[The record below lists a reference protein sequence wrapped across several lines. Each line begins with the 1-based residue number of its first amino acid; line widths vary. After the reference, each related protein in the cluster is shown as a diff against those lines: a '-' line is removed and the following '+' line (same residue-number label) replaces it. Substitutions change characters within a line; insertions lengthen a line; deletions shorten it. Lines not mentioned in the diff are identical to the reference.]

1 MTLLF
6 VTTLL
11 FIVVGLGG
19 VHFYTRLRRLEA
31 FTFGVAASAGP
42 ALLPAANR
50 YQPMLRLLSP
60 EDADLVAANKSL
72 AKKLKKQRMQIF
84 REYLTCLSG
93 DYGRLL
99 AGVRSAMA
107 SSGIDRPDLAAAVA
121 KNEALFALALC
132 RVEYRLFL
140 HGLGL
145 TAVDVSGL
153 VESIATLR
161 SQVSAFNPGNMAV
174 R

>member
-6 VTTLL
+6 VTTLFL
-11 FIVVGLGG
+11 IIAGLGAL
-19 VHFYTRLRRLEA
+19 HFYTRFRRLEA
-31 FTFGVAASAGP
+31 FTSSAAP
-42 ALLPAANR
+42 ALLPASNR

-60 EDADLVAANKSL
+60 DDEAFVSANKSL

-84 REYLTCLSG
+84 REYLACLSG

-107 SSGIDRPDLAAAVA
+107 SSGVDRPDLAAAVA
-121 KNEALFALALC
+121 KNEAMFALAVC

-140 HGLGL
+140 HSLGVG
-145 TAVDVSGL
+145 TVDVSGL
-153 VESIATLR
+153 VDGIAALR
-161 SQVSAFNPGNMAV
+161 NQVAAFNPAMSAV

>member
-6 VTTLL
+6 VTTLF
-11 FIVVGLGG
+11 FIVAGLGAL
-19 VHFYTRLRRLEA
+19 HFYTRFRRLEA
-31 FTFGVAASAGP
+31 FTSSVATP
-42 ALLPAANR
+42 ALLPAPNR

-60 EDADLVAANKSL
+60 DDRAFVSANKSL
-72 AKKLKKQRMQIF
+72 AKKLKKERVKIF
-84 REYLTCLSG
+84 REYLSCLSG

-121 KNEALFALALC
+121 KNEAMFALALC

-140 HGLGL
+140 HALGLG
-145 TAVDVSGL
+145 TVDVSGL
-153 VESIATLR
+153 VEAIGSLR
-161 SQVSAFNPGNMAV
+161 NQISAFNPAMSAA

>member
-1 MTLLF
+1 MTLVF
-6 VTTLL
+6 VTTLF
-11 FIVVGLGG
+11 FIVAGLG
-19 VHFYTRLRRLEA
+19 VLHFYTRFHRLEA
-31 FTFGVAASAGP
+31 FTSSVRTPAAP
-42 ALLPAANR
+42 ALLPTSNR

-60 EDADLVAANKSL
+60 DDEVLVSANRSL

-84 REYLTCLSG
+84 REYLSCLSA

-140 HGLGL
+140 HSLGL
-145 TAVDVSGL
+145 STVDVSGL
-153 VESIATLR
+153 VESIAVLR
-161 SQVSAFNPGNMAV
+161 SQVSAFNPAMSAV